1 MKAIALGVRFV
12 LELCILASLA
22 ALAAH
27 VPVAIWVRALL
38 GVLFCVSGAAIWGT
52 FLAPKRR
59 YEIGLIGRLLLE
71 AGFFFGAALSL
82 AYAGRPTW
90 AIALIVVAI
99 ADRVALAFLA

>member
-27 VPVAIWVRALL
+27 LPVATWARILL
-38 GVLFCVSGAAIWGT
+38 GVLFCLSAAAVWGT

-59 YEIGLIGRLLLE
+59 YEIGLVGRLLLE
-71 AGFFFGAALSL
+71 AGFFLGAALCL
-82 AYAGRPTW
+82 AYVGRPTW
-90 AIALIVVAI
+90 AIALLLVAV
-99 ADRVALAFLA
+99 ADRIALAFLA

>member
-27 VPVAIWVRALL
+27 LPVATWARALL
-38 GVLFCVSGAAIWGT
+38 GILFCVSGAAIWGT
-52 FLAPKRR
+52 FLSPKRR
-59 YEIGLIGRLLLE
+59 YEIGLVARLLLE

-82 AYAGRPTW
+82 AYVGRPAL
-90 AIALIVVAI
+90 AIALVLVAV

>member
-27 VPVAIWVRALL
+27 LPVANWARVLL
-38 GVLFCVSGAAIWGT
+38 GILFCVSGAAIWGT
-52 FLAPKRR
+52 FLSPKRR
-59 YEIGLIGRLLLE
+59 YEIGLVARLLLE

-82 AYAGRPTW
+82 AYVGWPTL
-90 AIALIVVAI
+90 AIALVLVAI
-99 ADRVALAFLA
+99 ADRIALAFLA